1 MLLKF
6 SGMGCSRIWIQNS
19 GHSSLRWP
27 VGDNKAHGQSL
38 SDKYLE
44 YRVIHA
50 EPISAVQFRL
60 ILTDEID
67 EARTRCELVTASV
80 GLEMICGTA
89 RVDLVKHGPDVG
101 QGKLVTGLEESED
114 SREVASFGGDQ
125 I

>member
-1 MLLKF
+1 LLKF
-6 SGMGCSRIWIQNS
+6 FGMGCSRIWIQNS

-27 VGDNKAHGQSL
+27 VGDDEAHGQSL

-67 EARTRCELVTASV
+67 EARTRCELVTIFT
-80 GLEMICGTA
+80 GLEVVRGAA
-89 RVDLVKHGPDVG
+89 RVDLVEHGPDVG
-101 QGKLVTGLEESED
+101 QGNLVTGLEESEN
-114 SREVASFGGDQ
+114 SGEVAGLGGDQ